1 MSVARSV
8 RQQSCLPLDTME
20 PESEPPILSRGQKKN
35 LRKAAKKAKKEAESA
50 SPQPKADI
58 PDYLIKEGAQ
68 LVEFDV
74 GGDLSREDAADLCDA
89 VSSKSGIQYVFTEMR
104 DQKGY
109 HFWRTG
115 LKVGRMEHI
124 CVYKRP

>member
-1 MSVARSV
+1 MSV
-8 RQQSCLPLDTME
+8 PLDTME

-50 SPQPKADI
+50 SPQPKGDN
-58 PDYLIKEGAQ
+58 DYIIKEGAQ
-68 LVEFDV
+68 VIEFDV
-74 GGDLSREDAADLCDA
+74 AGDLSREDAADLCDA
-89 VSSKSGIQYVFTEMR
+89 VSGRSGIQYVFTELR

-115 LKVGRMEHI
+115 LKVGRVEHI